1 MSLKADDVKKI
12 AHLAR
17 LNINESD
24 IDDYA
29 TNLSSILD
37 LVEQMNSIDTSN
49 VTPMAHPQD
58 LAQRLRP
65 DEVLEENQRER
76 FQKIAPATEN
86 GLYLVP
92 KVIE

>member
-1 MSLKADDVKKI
+1 MSLTPDDVKKI

-17 LNINESD
+17 LGINESD
-24 IDDYA
+24 IDGYA
-29 TNLSSILD
+29 SNLSNILD

-49 VTPMAHPQD
+49 VSPMAHPQD
-58 LAQRLRP
+58 VSQRLRA

-76 FQKIAPATEN
+76 FQKIAPLTEN

-92 KVIE
+92 QVIE

>member
-1 MSLKADDVKKI
+1 MSLTADDVKKI

-17 LNINESD
+17 LGINESD

-29 TNLSSILD
+29 GNLSSILH
-37 LVEQMNSIDTSN
+37 LVEQMNSIDTSD

-58 LAQRLRP
+58 VSQRLRA
-65 DEVLEENQRER
+65 DEVHEENQRER
-76 FQKIAPATEN
+76 FQKIAPLTEN

-92 KVIE
+92 QVIE

>member
-1 MSLKADDVKKI
+1 MSLGPDEVKKI

-17 LNINESD
+17 LGINESD

-29 TNLSSILD
+29 SNLSNILD
-37 LVEQMNSIDTSN
+37 LVAQMNSIDTTN
-49 VTPMAHPQD
+49 VPPMAHPQD
-58 LAQRLRP
+58 LGQRLRA

-76 FQKIAPATEN
+76 FQAIAPQTEN

>member
-1 MSLKADDVKKI
+1 MSLTPDDVKKI

-17 LNINESD
+17 LGINESD

-29 TNLSSILD
+29 SNLSNILH

-49 VTPMAHPQD
+49 VSPMAHPQD
-58 LAQRLRP
+58 VSQRLRA

-76 FQKIAPATEN
+76 FQKIAPLTEN

-92 KVIE
+92 QVIE